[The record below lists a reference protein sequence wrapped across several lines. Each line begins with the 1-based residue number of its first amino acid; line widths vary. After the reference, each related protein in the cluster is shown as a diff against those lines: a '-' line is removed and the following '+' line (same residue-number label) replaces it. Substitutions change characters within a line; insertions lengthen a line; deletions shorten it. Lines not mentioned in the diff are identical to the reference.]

1 MNKFCAALSIAYA
14 FNLNW
19 AFGAEGGMPQLNPE
33 FLASQVF
40 WLILIF
46 SSLYVIIWKL
56 FLPKITNSIENR
68 KLKIVNDLNETQKL
82 KDNAEKKLQ
91 EYNKIIENSKKDA
104 KKIIEDAK
112 KIIEDGKKKLDREI
126 ESKKQKFNE
135 EIEKELTNVE
145 KEIKN
150 LKKSSMLVI
159 NKIAEDISSEIIKQV
174 VGTEINKS
182 KLSAVV
188 QDISKKKI
196 ENYL

>member
-1 MNKFCAALSIAYA
+1 MNKFCATLSIAYA

-33 FLASQVF
+33 FWASQVF

-82 KDNAEKKLQ
+82 KDSAEKKLQ

-104 KKIIEDAK
+104 KKIIED
-112 KIIEDGKKKLDREI
+112 GKKKLNREI

>member
-33 FLASQVF
+33 FWASQVF

-82 KDNAEKKLQ
+82 KDSAEKKLQ

-104 KKIIEDAK
+104 KKIIED
-112 KIIEDGKKKLDREI
+112 GKKKLNREI
-126 ESKKQKFNE
+126 ENKKQKFNE

>member
-33 FLASQVF
+33 FWAAQIF

-104 KKIIEDAK
+104 KKIIED
-112 KIIEDGKKKLDREI
+112 GKKKLNREI

-150 LKKSSMLVI
+150 LKKSSILVI
-159 NKIAEDISSEIIKQV
+159 NKIAADISSEIIKQA

>member
-33 FLASQVF
+33 FWAAQIF

-104 KKIIEDAK
+104 KKIIED
-112 KIIEDGKKKLDREI
+112 GKKKLNREI

-159 NKIAEDISSEIIKQV
+159 NKIATDISSEIIKQAI
-174 VGTEINKS
+174 GTEINKS

-188 QDISKKKI
+188 EDISKKKI